1 MGDWLSFAGMVSVM
15 FSYVGLMIVSKAAM
29 ENGMSIYVLNF
40 YSAALSAAV
49 LFPFSFFFHRS
60 TSLPITFSVLCQ
72 FFLLG
77 VIGFVCHITRYVGIE
92 YSSPNL
98 GMAML
103 NLLPACTF
111 ILAVIFRMEK
121 LDWKTAS
128 TRAKSAGTVVSIAGA
143 FVVTFYKGPALIKH
157 VQRLSLTTSSQ
168 TSWILG
174 GISFAAES
182 LAMSLFYIVQAAIV
196 KKYPRLLTV
205 LSYYFLFLTA
215 LSLVTCLVIERDPS
229 AWVLRPDIGLVAVI
243 FVAIVGTIFRVG
255 MTAWCLKRTGPLYV
269 SMFKPAGIIISV
281 VMGVLFLGDS
291 FYLGSL
297 VGSII
302 IVSGFSGVMWGKARE
317 AEMEKELLAEGLES
331 GTKRT
336 PLLQHNV
343 QDHTPTN

>member
-1 MGDWLSFAGMVSVM
+1 MGDWRSFLGMVSVM
-15 FSYVGLMIVSKAAM
+15 FSYVGLMIVSKAAID
-29 ENGMSIYVLNF
+29 NGMSIYILNL
-40 YSAALSAAV
+40 YAAALSAII
-49 LFPFSFFFHRS
+49 LFPISSFFHS
-60 TSLPITFSVLCQ
+60 SPSLPLTFSILCR

-121 LDWKTAS
+121 LDWRAAS
-128 TRAKSAGTVVSIAGA
+128 TQAKSAGTVVSIAGA
-143 FVVTFYKGPALIKH
+143 FIVTFYKGPALIKATQH
-157 VQRLSLTTSSQ
+157 LSLSGSTQ
-168 TSWILG
+168 ISWILG
-174 GISFAAES
+174 GVSFAAES

-205 LSYYFLFLTA
+205 LSYYFLFLTL
-215 LSLVTCLVIERDPS
+215 LSLATCLVIERDPS
-229 AWVLRPDIGLVAVI
+229 AWILRPDIGLVAVV
-243 FVAIVGTIFRVG
+243 FVAIIGTIFRVG

-269 SMFKPAGIIISV
+269 SLFKPAGIVISV
-281 VMGVLFLGDS
+281 AMEVLFLGDS

-297 VGSII
+297 VGAVI

-317 AEMEKELLAEGLES
+317 AEMEKELIAGGLES

-336 PLLQHNV
+336 PLLQDMV
-343 QDHTPTN
+343 QGHTSTT